1 MTTPLRCRD
10 AVGLHARLQH
20 LQPRSAPL
28 LGAALADGLDRF
40 GCKAF
45 LAVDPDGRT
54 AGAVVLRRWGP
65 RAWLGYGLVLDAS
78 AAPVLGEVIDRSP
91 ARSLLGFAGDLA
103 SLRPHVSRWRD
114 STSVPAA
121 GVAPGFD
128 WPDPP
133 AWARPAQPRDHA
145 QMTELAWRYGP
156 HSLRRRGLLS
166 RRIRRA
172 IAEGAVVVEAGDP
185 ATVVGYGVL
194 ESQTPEYDLWAHMV
208 VDPRFR
214 GRGLGWDL
222 VAAMAAQTRARG
234 AGAVVTLLASNP
246 MTVPEGRALTEEFVY
261 AELAPRSRRGG
272 R

>member
-1 MTTPLRCRD
+1 MTVIVRCRD
-10 AVGLHARLQH
+10 ATELHARLRH

-28 LGAALADGLDRF
+28 LGAALADGLQSR

-45 LAVDPDGRT
+45 LAVAPDGSP
-54 AGAVVLRRWGP
+54 AGAVVLRRWRP
-65 RAWLGYGLVLDAS
+65 LAWVAHGLVLGEAS
-78 AAPVLGEVIDRSP
+78 VPALGALIDRSP
-91 ARSLLGFAGDLA
+91 ARSLQGFAPDLSA
-103 SLRPHVSRWRD
+103 LRPHVSRWRD
-114 STSVPAA
+114 STTVPAA
-121 GVAPGFD
+121 GAEPGFD

-133 AWARPAQPRDHA
+133 TWARPAQPSDQGRI
-145 QMTELAWRYGP
+145 TELAWHYGP
-156 HSLRRRGLLS
+156 HSLRRRRPLAE
-166 RRIRRA
+166 RIRRA

-185 ATVVGYGVL
+185 AAVVGYAVL

-234 AGAVVTLLASNP
+234 AGAAVTVLPSNP
-246 MTVPEGRALTEEFVY
+246 MTVPDGKGFTEEFVY
-261 AELAPRSRRGG
+261 AELAPRWRRD